1 MALPK
6 VVTPT
11 YELTIPSSG
20 EKVSYRPFLV
30 KEEKILL
37 MAMEEGEPASMAK
50 AMKDIIYACT
60 DGGVKTK
67 NLAPYDIEYFF
78 LQLRGKSVGDVIDL
92 SLSKPGNV
100 VCEEVKEG
108 ETCRQICEMKLNVD
122 DIKVDSSGEVD
133 GKIELTDTI
142 GVKMN
147 YPQLET
153 ATKYA
158 GTIGTDMKADN
169 IFKMINECIEYV
181 WDGEEIFKAK
191 DSSKK
196 ELTEFIESLDT
207 NQFTKIRDFF
217 EGMPRLKH
225 IVEWKCPK
233 CDKTADMLLEGI
245 DSFFG

>member
-37 MAMEEGEPASMAK
+37 MAMEEGEPSSMAK

-78 LQLRGKSVGDVIDL
+78 LQLRGKSVGDIIDL
-92 SLSKPGNV
+92 TLNKPPSI
-100 VCEEVKEG
+100 VCEEEG
-108 ETCRQICEMKLNVD
+108 ENCQQICEMKLDVG
-122 DIKVDSSGEVD
+122 DIKVDSSGVVD

-147 YPQLET
+147 YPQIET
-153 ATKYA
+153 AAKYA
-158 GTIGTDMKADN
+158 GTIGVDMKTDN
-169 IFKMINECIEYV
+169 IFKMINECI
-181 WDGEEIFKAK
+181 
-191 DSSKK
+191 
-196 ELTEFIESLDT
+196 
-207 NQFTKIRDFF
+207 
-217 EGMPRLKH
+217 
-225 IVEWKCPK
+225 
-233 CDKTADMLLEGI
+233 
-245 DSFFG
+245 

>member
-37 MAMEEGEPASMAK
+37 MAMEEGEAASMAK

-67 NLAPYDIEYFF
+67 NLAPFDIEYFF

-92 SLSKPGNV
+92 TLSKPGNV
-100 VCEEVKEG
+100 VCEEEEG
-108 ETCRQICEMKLNVD
+108 ENCQQICEMKLDVG
-122 DIKVDSSGEVD
+122 DIKVDSSGVVD

-147 YPQLET
+147 YPQIET
-153 ATKYA
+153 AAKYA
-158 GTIGTDMKADN
+158 GTIGVDMKTDN

-207 NQFTKIRDFF
+207 NQFMKIRDFF

-233 CDKTADMLLEGI
+233 CDKTGDMLLEGI

>member
-50 AMKDIIYACT
+50 AMKDIISACT

-78 LQLRGKSVGDVIDL
+78 LHLRGKSVGDIIDL
-92 SLSKPGNV
+92 TLNKPPSV
-100 VCEEVKEG
+100 VCEEENCNQSC
-108 ETCRQICEMKLNVD
+108 TMNVNID
-122 DIKVDSSGEVD
+122 DIKVDSSEVKD
-133 GKIELTDTI
+133 SKIELTNTI

-147 YPQLET
+147 YPQIET
-153 ATKYA
+153 AVKYA
-158 GTIGTDMKADN
+158 GTIGVDMKTDN

-207 NQFTKIRDFF
+207 KQFTKIRDFF

>member
-11 YELTIPSSG
+11 YELTVPSSG

-30 KEEKILL
+30 KEEKLLL
-37 MAMEEGEPASMAK
+37 MAMEEGGASSMAK
-50 AMKDIIYACT
+50 AMKDIIFACT

-67 NLAPYDIEYFF
+67 NLAPYDVEYFF

-92 SLSKPGNV
+92 TLSKPGNV
-100 VCEEVKEG
+100 VCEEEG
-108 ETCRQICEMKLNVD
+108 ENCRQTCELKLNVD
-122 DIKVDSSGEVD
+122 DIKVDSSGEAES
-133 GKIELTDTI
+133 KIELTDTI

-147 YPQLET
+147 YPQIET
-153 ATKYA
+153 AAKYA
-158 GTIGTDMKADN
+158 GTIGVDMKTDN
-169 IFKMINECIEYV
+169 IFKMINECIEYI
-181 WDGEEIFKAK
+181 WDDEEIFKAK

-207 NQFTKIRDFF
+207 NQFSKIRDFF

-225 IVEWKCPK
+225 IIEWKCPK
-233 CDKTADMLLEGI
+233 CDKTGPMLLEGI

>member
-11 YELTIPSSG
+11 YELTVPSSG

-37 MAMEEGEPASMAK
+37 MAMEEGGASSMAK
-50 AMKDIIYACT
+50 AMKDIIFACT

-67 NLAPYDIEYFF
+67 NLAPYDVEYFF

-92 SLSKPGNV
+92 TLSKPGNV
-100 VCEEVKEG
+100 VCEEEG
-108 ETCRQICEMKLNVD
+108 ENCRQTCELKLNVD
-122 DIKVDSSGEVD
+122 DIKVDSSGEAES
-133 GKIELTDTI
+133 KIELTDTI

-147 YPQLET
+147 YPQIET
-153 ATKYA
+153 AAKYA
-158 GTIGTDMKADN
+158 GTIGVDMKTDN
-169 IFKMINECIEYV
+169 IFKMINECIEYI
-181 WDGEEIFKAK
+181 WDDEEIFKAK

-207 NQFTKIRDFF
+207 NQFSKIRDFF

-225 IVEWKCPK
+225 IIEWKCPK
-233 CDKTADMLLEGI
+233 CDKTGPMLLEGI

>member
-37 MAMEEGEPASMAK
+37 MAMEEGEAASMAK

-67 NLAPYDIEYFF
+67 NLAPFDIEYFF

-100 VCEEVKEG
+100 VCEEEEG
-108 ETCRQICEMKLNVD
+108 ENCQQICEMKLDVG
-122 DIKVDSSGEVD
+122 DIKVDSSGVVE

-147 YPQLET
+147 YPQIET
-153 ATKYA
+153 AAKYA
-158 GTIGTDMKADN
+158 GTIGVDMKTDN

-181 WDGEEIFKAK
+181 WMVRKYLRQKIPL
-191 DSSKK
+191 KK
-196 ELTEFIESLDT
+196 
-207 NQFTKIRDFF
+207 N
-217 EGMPRLKH
+217 
-225 IVEWKCPK
+225 
-233 CDKTADMLLEGI
+233 
-245 DSFFG
+245 

>member
-1 MALPK
+1 MSLPK

-37 MAMEEGEPASMAK
+37 MAMEEGEAASMAK

-78 LQLRGKSVGDVIDL
+78 LHLRGKSVGDIIDL

-100 VCEEVKEG
+100 VCEEGKD
-108 ETCRQICEMKLNVD
+108 CRQICEMKLDVG
-122 DIKVDSSGEVD
+122 DIKVDSSGVVE

-147 YPQLET
+147 YPQIET
-153 ATKYA
+153 AAKYA
-158 GTIGTDMKADN
+158 GTIGVDMKTDN

-217 EGMPRLKH
+217 DGMPRLKH

>member
-6 VVTPT
+6 LNTSRHLT
-11 YELTIPSSG
+11 TIPSTG
-20 EKVSYRPFLV
+20 QEVEYRPYLV

-37 MAMEEGEPASMAK
+37 MAMEEGEAASMAK

-67 NLAPYDIEYFF
+67 NLAPFDIEYFF

-92 SLSKPGNV
+92 TLSKPGNV
-100 VCEEVKEG
+100 VCEEEEG
-108 ETCRQICEMKLNVD
+108 ENCQQICEMKLDVG
-122 DIKVDSSGEVD
+122 DIKVDSSGVVD

-147 YPQLET
+147 YPQIET
-153 ATKYA
+153 AAKYA
-158 GTIGTDMKADN
+158 GTIGVDMKTDN

-207 NQFTKIRDFF
+207 KQFTKIRDFF

-233 CDKTADMLLEGI
+233 CDKTGDMLLEGI

>member
-11 YELTIPSSG
+11 YELTVPSSG

-37 MAMEEGEPASMAK
+37 MAMEEGGASSMAK
-50 AMKDIIYACT
+50 AMKDIIFACT

-67 NLAPYDIEYFF
+67 NLAPYDVEYFF

-92 SLSKPGNV
+92 TLSKPGNV
-100 VCEEVKEG
+100 VCEEEG
-108 ETCRQICEMKLNVD
+108 ENCRQTCELKLNVD
-122 DIKVDSSGEVD
+122 DIKVDSSGEAES
-133 GKIELTDTI
+133 KIELTDTI

-147 YPQLET
+147 YPQIET
-153 ATKYA
+153 AVKYA
-158 GTIGTDMKADN
+158 GTIGVDMKTDN
-169 IFKMINECIEYV
+169 IFKMINECIEYI
-181 WDGEEIFKAK
+181 WDDEEIFKAK

-207 NQFTKIRDFF
+207 NQFSKIRDFF

-225 IVEWKCPK
+225 IIEWKCPK
-233 CDKTADMLLEGI
+233 CDKTAPMLLEGI